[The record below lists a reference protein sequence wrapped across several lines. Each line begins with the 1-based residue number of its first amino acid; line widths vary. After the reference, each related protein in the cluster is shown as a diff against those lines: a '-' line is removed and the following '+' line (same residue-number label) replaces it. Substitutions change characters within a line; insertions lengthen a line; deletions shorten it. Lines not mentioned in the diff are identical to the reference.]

1 MNKSLIILALAI
13 SCLKPALAATVTIA
27 AAADLTYCIQE
38 LDQKYRHNHPDAEL
52 KVSTGSSG
60 NFYTQIQ
67 PGAPFDVFLSADTSF
82 PKKLVGQGLADNSTL
97 TVYAVGRLALWTTK
111 PQTISLDKGIEVVR
125 DPAVKRIAIA
135 NPEFAPYGRA
145 AKAALETAGLWNKI
159 QNRIVMGENISQ
171 TAQFV
176 QSGNADV
183 GFVAL
188 SLLYTPALRNVG
200 HYVQV
205 DPKLY
210 PPLQQ
215 ALVLTKTG
223 AGNPAAKDYLQFL
236 NSSDARAIFDRYGF
250 ELPLA
255 KADDGPPMAGASRAY
270 GRIGA
275 VGDIGPEAVADF
287 WAWCRTANK
296 LSTNLLPTRTIE

>member
-1 MNKSLIILALAI
+1 MGA
-13 SCLKPALAATVTIA
+13 CLKSALAATVTIA
-27 AAADLTYCIQE
+27 AAADLTYCIEE
-38 LDQKYRHNHPDAEL
+38 LNERYRKNHPDTEL

-67 PGAPFDVFLSADTSF
+67 HGAPFDVFLSADISF
-82 PKKLVGQGLADNSTL
+82 PKKLVCKGLADNSTL
-97 TVYAVGRLALWTTK
+97 TVYAIGKLALWTAK
-111 PQTISLDKGIEVVR
+111 PQTILLDKGIEVVR
-125 DPAVKRIAIA
+125 DPAVKWIAIA

-145 AKAALETAGLWNKI
+145 AKAALETAGPWNEI

-188 SLLYTPALRNVG
+188 SLLYTPALKNVG

-236 NSSDARAIFDRYGF
+236 NSSDARVIFDRYGF
-250 ELPLA
+250 ELRLR
-255 KADDGPPMAGASRAY
+255 KADQGPK
-270 GRIGA
+270 IGERC
-275 VGDIGPEAVADF
+275 VCDRTEA
-287 WAWCRTANK
+287 RK
-296 LSTNLLPTRTIE
+296 PG

>member
-1 MNKSLIILALAI
+1 MHRAQGPGMSQSIRNRIQGTVKEITSDKVLTEVVLDTAKAGVRMLRALIILTIAAVLM
-13 SCLKPALAATVTIA
+13 KPAQGATVVIA
-27 AAADLTYCIQE
+27 AAADLTYCIEALNQG
-38 LDQKYRHNHPDAEL
+38 YHHNHADTEL

-60 NFYTQIQ
+60 NFYTQIEH
-67 PGAPFDVFLSADTSF
+67 GAPYDLFLSADISF
-82 PKKLVGQGLADNSTL
+82 PRKLVDEGFADGSTL
-97 TVYAVGRLALWTTK
+97 SVYSIGRLALWTAK
-111 PQTISLDKGIEVVR
+111 PDSVSVDKGIGVVR

-145 AKAALETAGLWNKI
+145 AKAALETAGLWNEI
-159 QNRIVMGENISQ
+159 QSRIVTGENIAQ

-176 QSGNADV
+176 QSGNVDV

-188 SLLYTPALRNVG
+188 SLLYNPTLRNVG

-223 AGNPAAKDYLQFL
+223 TGNSAARDYLQFL
-236 NSSDARAIFDRYGF
+236 GSEEARTIFDRYGF
-250 ELPLA
+250 EAPAGPA
-255 KADDGPPMAGASRAY
+255 K
-270 GRIGA
+270 
-275 VGDIGPEAVADF
+275 
-287 WAWCRTANK
+287 
-296 LSTNLLPTRTIE
+296 

>member
-1 MNKSLIILALAI
+1 MSRRSLAEAEERRMKTLIILTIAAVWMKSALG
-13 SCLKPALAATVTIA
+13 ATVSVA
-27 AAADLTYCIQE
+27 AAADLTFCIEE
-38 LDQKYRHNHPDAEL
+38 LNQGYRHSHPDTEL

-60 NFYTQIQ
+60 NFYTQIEH
-67 PGAPFDVFLSADTSF
+67 GAPYDVFLSADISF
-82 PKKLVGQGLADNSTL
+82 PRKLVDEGFADGSTL
-97 TVYAVGRLALWTTK
+97 SVYSVGRLALWTTK
-111 PQTISLDKGIEVVR
+111 PDTVSLDKGIEVLR

-145 AKAALETAGLWNKI
+145 AKAALETAGLWNEV
-159 QNRIVMGENISQ
+159 QSRIVTGENIAQ

-188 SLLYTPALRNVG
+188 SLLYTPTLRNVG
-200 HYVQV
+200 RYVQV

-223 AGNPAAKDYLQFL
+223 TGNSAARDYLQFL
-236 NSSDARAIFDRYGF
+236 GSQEARTIFDRYGF
-250 ELPLA
+250 EKPADAA
-255 KADDGPPMAGASRAY
+255 K
-270 GRIGA
+270 
-275 VGDIGPEAVADF
+275 
-287 WAWCRTANK
+287 
-296 LSTNLLPTRTIE
+296 

>member
-1 MNKSLIILALAI
+1 MRKAVFTLAL
-13 SCLKPALAATVTIA
+13 LGTWMKPALAATVTVA

-38 LDQKYRHNHPDAEL
+38 LNHKYRRNHPDTEL

-60 NFYTQIQ
+60 DLYTQIQ
-67 PGAPFDVFLSADTSF
+67 QGAPFDVFLSADISF
-82 PKKLVGQGLADNSTL
+82 PKKLVDEGLADNSTL
-97 TVYAVGRLALWTTK
+97 TVYAVGQLALWTAK
-111 PQTISLDKGIEVVR
+111 PQTILLDKGIEVVGA
-125 DPAVKRIAIA
+125 PAVKRIAIA

-171 TAQFV
+171 TAQLV

-188 SLLYTPALRNVG
+188 SLLYTPALKNVG
-200 HYVQV
+200 HYVRV

-210 PPLQQ
+210 PLLQQ

-223 AGNPAAKDYLQFL
+223 ASNPAAKEYLQFL
-236 NSSDARAIFDRYGF
+236 DSSGARVIFDRYGF
-250 ELPLA
+250 ELRLA
-255 KADDGPPMAGASRAY
+255 KADDGPK
-270 GRIGA
+270 IG
-275 VGDIGPEAVADF
+275 E
-287 WAWCRTANK
+287 R
-296 LSTNLLPTRTIE
+296 

>member
-1 MNKSLIILALAI
+1 MRKALFTLALMGA
-13 SCLKPALAATVTIA
+13 CLKSALAATVTIA
-27 AAADLTYCIQE
+27 AAADLTYCIEE
-38 LDQKYRHNHPDAEL
+38 LNERYRKNHPDTEL

-67 PGAPFDVFLSADTSF
+67 HGAPFDVFLSADISF
-82 PKKLVGQGLADNSTL
+82 PKKLVCKGLADNSTL
-97 TVYAVGRLALWTTK
+97 TVYAIGKLALWTAK
-111 PQTISLDKGIEVVR
+111 PQTILLDKGIEVVR

-135 NPEFAPYGRA
+135 NPAFAPYGRA
-145 AKAALETAGLWNKI
+145 AKAALESSGLWNEI
-159 QNRIVMGENISQ
+159 QNRIVMRENISQ

-188 SLLYTPALRNVG
+188 SLLNSPTLKNVG
-200 HYVQV
+200 HYVLV

-223 AGNPAAKDYLQFL
+223 VGNPVAKDYLQFL
-236 NSSDARAIFDRYGF
+236 TSSDARVIFDRYGF
-250 ELPLA
+250 ELRLA
-255 KADDGPPMAGASRAY
+255 KADEGPK
-270 GRIGA
+270 IG
-275 VGDIGPEAVADF
+275 E
-287 WAWCRTANK
+287 R
-296 LSTNLLPTRTIE
+296 